1 MAKTAF
7 IVQRLSD
14 GGILL
19 GYGKDTE
26 DGENPPF
33 GSLWG
38 SLTGAQLEYL
48 AHWVVCDVSD
58 WNNSARPTVAKLI
71 DNVATPN
78 GDWDQDLYRVL
89 PIMQNV

>member
-19 GYGKDTE
+19 GYGKNTV
-26 DGENPPF
+26 DGLNPPF

-38 SLTGAQLEYL
+38 SLTGAQLENL
-48 AHWVVCDVSD
+48 AHWVVCDVQD
-58 WNNSARPTVAKLI
+58 WYNSAQPTLESLI
-71 DNVATPN
+71 DNVAQPN
-78 GDWDQDLYRVL
+78 GSWGQDLYRVL
-89 PIMQNV
+89 PVMQNI